1 MTLAFMVRG
10 RGRSLSLPTNSA
22 VPTIAGVNQETQTLT
37 KSAGTWSAYVELEQK
52 WQQAAT
58 PFDTWSDISG
68 ATATTR
74 VLAAGQVGKKV
85 RVAERVRNGDGWS
98 PYAYSAPTDVVVV
111 ASGSALFPAT
121 QSISFGAKT
130 RLGHGGHKMAYA
142 GTGTVSITSQKD
154 ASNADVT
161 FFTINT
167 AKEIVLAGTYGNA
180 PSAMTNGPYT
190 VVVTDGTD
198 SSTLT
203 IPMVANTFH
212 AAYNA
217 ANDTAANHQVNK
229 IIQSTAVAY
238 GDTILLRDGQYG
250 IDPATGL
257 QQFWT
262 IQKTSEFS
270 GTAPTAPYSAN
281 FVTIRS
287 ETVSGTVGT
296 IGENA
301 VASATFGAKWR
312 KMKFTTTSSFRD
324 QGIRFKHIEFNG
336 IGSGSSNPLF
346 DSASGSTTVNKLQ
359 FDHCRFIGSTSD
371 GGTTTSTNG
380 AVLFWMKQTTY
391 NNSFYFLDNYLYN
404 YYNNFVLQGDD
415 LQIIGN
421 VFEKQ
426 YNDNKISIKGPTATV
441 GGTFAFNFVKNRGTI
456 AHSDDLQEDMAV
468 VTDANIIPGGFPALN
483 ILCNV
488 SSIGNRATGGTGQG
502 APFMN
507 GWDAVNSTGTPP
519 RTLDAR
525 CNNKKIRG
533 NLYSSTQGNGMYVQN
548 VDGLDC
554 QWNTVVSPYDG
565 VGVGDKPSIVLS
577 DCTNRTVGHN
587 IACNSVTASYD
598 DGSSIANI
606 DTAAE
611 ALNTSIC
618 GFAGP
623 TFGTNLV
630 TLQNMID
637 AHTPQAGSA
646 AEGKGAIISGVD
658 HIAQTAVWPD
668 AYSYVR
674 PVAN

>member
-1 MTLAFMVRG
+1 MTLSFLIRG
-10 RGRSLSLPTNSA
+10 RGRSLVLPTNSA
-22 VPTIAGVNQETQTLT
+22 VPTISGVSQETQTLT
-37 KSAGTWSAYVELEQK
+37 KAAGTWSAYVELEQK
-52 WQQAAT
+52 WQESAS
-58 PFDTWSDISG
+58 PFSTWSDIAS

-85 RVAERVRNGDGWS
+85 RIAERVKNGDGWS

-121 QSISFGAKT
+121 QSIGFGAKT

-142 GTGTVSITSQKD
+142 GTGTVTITSQKD
-154 ASNADVT
+154 ASTNDVT
-161 FFTINT
+161 FFAINSVN
-167 AKEIVLAGTYGNA
+167 EIVLAGTYNNA

-190 VVVTDGTD
+190 VIVTDGTD
-198 SSTLT
+198 SSTVT
-203 IPMVANTFH
+203 VTMAANTFH

-217 ANDTAANHQVNK
+217 ANDTAALHQVNK
-229 IIQSTAVAY
+229 IIKSTAVAY

-250 IDPATGL
+250 INPATGL
-257 QQFWT
+257 QQFWE

-270 GTAPTAPYSAN
+270 GTAPTSPYDAN
-281 FVTIRS
+281 FVVIRS

-296 IGENA
+296 LGENC

-312 KMKFTTTSSFRD
+312 KVKFITTSSFRD

-336 IGSGSSNPLF
+336 IGSGSANPLF
-346 DSASGSTTVNKLQ
+346 DSGSGSTTVNKLQ
-359 FDHCRFIGSTSD
+359 FDHNKFIGSTSD
-371 GGTTTSTNG
+371 GLTTTSSNG
-380 AVLFWMKQTTY
+380 AVLFWLKQTTY
-391 NNSFYFLDNYLYN
+391 CNSFYFLDNYVYN

-421 VFEKQ
+421 VFEKL
-426 YNDNKISIKGPTATV
+426 YNDNKITIKGPTASV
-441 GGTFAFNFVKNRGTI
+441 GGTYAFNFTKNRGTI
-456 AHSDDLQEDMAV
+456 PHSDDLQEDMSNV
-468 VTDANIIPGGFPALN
+468 SDVNIIVTGFPAIN

-488 SSIGNRATGGTGQG
+488 ISMGNRSSGGTPQG

-507 GWDAVNSTGTPP
+507 GWDAINSNPV

-525 CNNKKIRG
+525 CNNKVIRG
-533 NLYSSTQGNGMYVQN
+533 NLYSSTQGNGIYVQN

-565 VGVGDKPSIVLS
+565 IGVGDKPSIVLS
-577 DCTNRTVGHN
+577 DCSDRTVGKN
-587 IACNSVTASYD
+587 IACNGVSPSYD
-598 DGSSIANI
+598 DGTSIANI

-637 AHTPQAGSA
+637 AHTPAVGSA
-646 AEGKGAIISGVD
+646 AEGKGAVISGVD

-668 AYSYVR
+668 AFSYVR
-674 PVAN
+674 PTPN